1 MANDTFETEVAA
13 GERFRFGRNWA
24 SFLQQLDDGR
34 IAEAE
39 RSLREFLGVE
49 RLDGKRWL
57 DVGSGSGLF
66 SLAARRLGA
75 TVHSFDFDPD
85 SVACTKRLR
94 DRFFPNDAG
103 WTVERGS
110 ALDADYLARLGT
122 FDVTYSWGVLH
133 HTGSM
138 WKAIDL
144 VSGTA
149 APGGRLWLML
159 YLDEGWKSKVWLQVK
174 KTYCSGVPGRRLVLG
189 VFFPYY
195 ALRGFV
201 EDVARLRD
209 PRARYRDYKRQRG
222 MSMTH
227 DWVDWLGGYPYEVA
241 RPDQVIAFCRE
252 RGFTIERQR
261 DAEYLFRRG

>member
-1 MANDTFETEVAA
+1 VANDTFETEVAA

-24 SFLQQLDDGR
+24 SFLAHLDDDR
-34 IAEAE
+34 IAQAE
-39 RSLREFLGVE
+39 RSLKEFLGVTS
-49 RLDGKRWL
+49 LAGKRWL

-85 SVACTKRLR
+85 SVGCTQGLR
-94 DRFFPNDAG
+94 ERFRPDDAG

-122 FDVTYSWGVLH
+122 FDFVYAWGVLH

-138 WKAIDL
+138 WKAIDH
-144 VSGTA
+144 VSTTV

-159 YLDEGWKSKVWLQVK
+159 YLDEGWKSKVWLGVK
-174 KTYCSGVPGRRLVLG
+174 KTYCSGPPGRMLILG

-195 ALRGFV
+195 ALRGGV
-201 EDVARLRD
+201 EDLLHLRD
-209 PRARYRDYKRQRG
+209 PRARYREYRQQRG

-241 RPDQVIAFCRE
+241 RPDQAEAFLRQ
-252 RGFTIERQR
+252 RGFALERQR
-261 DAEYLFRRG
+261 APEYLFRRA